1 MIDIELPCCGG
12 EAHLAELADEIR
24 CEGCGVVVALATD
37 PAPAPLDL
45 APVTLA
51 ASPLAA

>member
-1 MIDIELPCCGG
+1 MIDIELPCCGA

-24 CEGCGVVVALATD
+24 CEDCGVSVALAAD
-37 PAPAPLDL
+37 PFPALPGPLPASL
-45 APVTLA
+45 P